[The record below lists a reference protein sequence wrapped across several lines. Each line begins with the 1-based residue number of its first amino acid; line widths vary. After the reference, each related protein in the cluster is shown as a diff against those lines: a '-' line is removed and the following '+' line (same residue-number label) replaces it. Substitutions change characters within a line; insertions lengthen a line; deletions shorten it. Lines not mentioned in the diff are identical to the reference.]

1 MGIKEQHIDR
11 YHAIDEESGD
21 MPQTKQILEGVRIL
35 DLTQWLAGPQATR
48 LMVDLGAEV
57 VKVELPPKGE
67 HSRHIRIV
75 PKDGKDGATPSYFIM
90 HNRGKKSLCVDI
102 KTADGQAVIKD
113 LVKHCDVLFQNFT
126 PGIMARYG
134 LDYAEVSKVNPKII
148 MCSVST
154 YGQEGPLSER
164 VGNDLVALA
173 AGGLLHLV
181 GDPEGYPAYPAS
193 AIGDHMTAL
202 NAFGSIMAALFHRQ
216 RTGEGQH
223 IDLALVDCTYNSHD
237 WALAAYSVTDGKV
250 DPKRGGSQRA
260 GAFPYGAFKSKDGYV
275 AIGLITEEHW
285 VTLVKRMGR
294 EELLTSPEFKTN
306 RWRIQNQ
313 DALRVIIEEWLQSLE
328 SDEEAIRI
336 MADELRLPV
345 APILSI
351 GQFAEDPNLS
361 QRMIEKVPS
370 ADYGELMLLK
380 SPHKFSKTPP
390 RIPGPASRLGE
401 HTQELLG
408 GLCGYSFERIER
420 LRAAG
425 VLVENPEP

>member
-1 MGIKEQHIDR
+1 MTEH
-11 YHAIDEESGD
+11 
-21 MPQTKQILEGVRIL
+21 TQILEGVRIL

-57 VKVELPPKGE
+57 IKVELPPKGE

-102 KTADGQAVIKD
+102 KTPAGQAVIKD
-113 LVKHCDVLFQNFT
+113 LVKHCDVLFENFT
-126 PGIMARYG
+126 PGIMQRYG
-134 LDYAEVSKVNPKII
+134 LTYDSLSAINPSLV

-154 YGQEGPLSER
+154 YGQTGPYSR
-164 VGNDLVALA
+164 RIGNDLVALA

-181 GDPEGYPAYPAS
+181 GEPDGYPAYPAS

-202 NAFGSIMAALFHRQ
+202 NAFGAIMAALFHRQ

-237 WALAAYSVTDGKV
+237 WALAAYSVTDGAV
-250 DPKRGGSQRA
+250 DPQRGGSQRA
-260 GAFPYGAFKSKDGYV
+260 GAFPYGAFKSKDGYI
-275 AIGLITEEHW
+275 AIGLITEAHW
-285 VTLVKRMGR
+285 VTLVKHMGH

-306 RWRIQNQ
+306 RWRIQNA
-313 DALRVIIEEWLQSLE
+313 DALRVIIEEWLQSLP

-351 GQFAEDPNLS
+351 GQFAEDPHLS
-361 QRMIEKVPS
+361 KRMIEIMPNP
-370 ADYGELMLLK
+370 DYGELKLLK

-390 RIPGPASRLGE
+390 RIPGPASRLGQ
-401 HTQELLG
+401 HTAELLG
-408 GLCGYSFERIER
+408 GLCGYTAEQIQE
-420 LRAAG
+420 LKDQG
-425 VLVENPEP
+425 ILVENAEG

>member
-1 MGIKEQHIDR
+1 MAE
-11 YHAIDEESGD
+11 Y
-21 MPQTKQILEGVRIL
+21 TQILEGMRIL

-57 VKVELPPKGE
+57 IKVELPPKGE

-102 KTADGQAVIKD
+102 KTPAGQAVIKD
-113 LVKHCDVLFQNFT
+113 LVRHCDVLFENFT
-126 PGIMARYG
+126 PGIMERYG
-134 LDYAEVSKVNPKII
+134 LTYESLSAVNPSLV

-154 YGQEGPLSER
+154 YGQTGPYSR
-164 VGNDLVALA
+164 RIGNDLVALA

-181 GDPEGYPAYPAS
+181 GEPDGYPAYPAS

-202 NAFGSIMAALFHRQ
+202 NAFGAIMAALFHRQ

-237 WALAAYSVTDGKV
+237 WALAAYSVTDGAV
-250 DPKRGGSQRA
+250 DPQRGGSQRA
-260 GAFPYGAFKSKDGYV
+260 GAFPYGAFKSKDGYI
-275 AIGLITEEHW
+275 AIGLITEDHW
-285 VTLVKRMGR
+285 VTLVKRMGH

-306 RWRIQNQ
+306 RWRIQNA
-313 DALRVIIEEWLQSLE
+313 DALRVIIEEWLQSLP

-351 GQFAEDPNLS
+351 GQFAEDPYLS
-361 QRMIEKVPS
+361 KRMVETMPNP
-370 ADYGELMLLK
+370 DYGELKLLQ

-390 RIPGPASRLGE
+390 RIPGPASRLGQ
-401 HTQELLG
+401 HTAELLG
-408 GLCGYSFERIER
+408 GLCGYTAEQIQE
-420 LRAAG
+420 LKDQG
-425 VLVENPEP
+425 ILVENAEG

>member
-1 MGIKEQHIDR
+1 MTEQ
-11 YHAIDEESGD
+11 
-21 MPQTKQILEGVRIL
+21 KQILEGVRIL

-57 VKVELPPKGE
+57 IKVELPPKGE

-102 KTADGQAVIKD
+102 KTPAGQAVIKD
-113 LVKHCDVLFQNFT
+113 LVQHCDVLFENFT
-126 PGIMARYG
+126 PGIMERYG
-134 LDYAEVSKVNPKII
+134 LTYDSLSAVNPSLV
-148 MCSVST
+148 MCSIST
-154 YGQEGPLSER
+154 YGQTGPYSR
-164 VGNDLVALA
+164 RIGNDLVALA

-181 GDPEGYPAYPAS
+181 GEPDGYPAYPAS

-202 NAFGSIMAALFHRQ
+202 NAFGAIMAALFHRQ

-237 WALAAYSVTDGKV
+237 WALAAYSVTDGAV
-250 DPKRGGSQRA
+250 DPQRGGSQRA
-260 GAFPYGAFKSKDGYV
+260 GAFPYGAFKSKDGYI
-275 AIGLITEEHW
+275 AIGLITEDHW
-285 VTLVKRMGR
+285 VTLVKRMGH

-306 RWRIQNQ
+306 RWRIQNA
-313 DALRVIIEEWLQSLE
+313 DALRVIIEEWLQSLP

-361 QRMIEKVPS
+361 KRMVETMPNP
-370 ADYGELMLLK
+370 DYGELKLLQ

-390 RIPGPASRLGE
+390 RIPGPASRLGQ
-401 HTQELLG
+401 HTDELLG
-408 GLCGYSFERIER
+408 GLCGYTAERIQE
-420 LRAAG
+420 LKDQG
-425 VLVENPEP
+425 ILVENADG

>member
-1 MGIKEQHIDR
+1 MTEH
-11 YHAIDEESGD
+11 
-21 MPQTKQILEGVRIL
+21 KQILEGVRIL

-57 VKVELPPKGE
+57 IKVELPPKGE

-102 KTADGQAVIKD
+102 KTPAGQAVIKD
-113 LVKHCDVLFQNFT
+113 LVRHCDVLFENFT
-126 PGIMARYG
+126 PGIMERYG
-134 LDYAEVSKVNPKII
+134 LTYDSLSAVNPSLV

-154 YGQEGPLSER
+154 YGQTGPYSR
-164 VGNDLVALA
+164 RIGNDLVALA

-181 GDPEGYPAYPAS
+181 GEPDGYPAYPAS

-202 NAFGSIMAALFHRQ
+202 NAFGAIMAALFHRQ

-250 DPKRGGSQRA
+250 DPQRGGSQRA
-260 GAFPYGAFKSKDGYV
+260 GAFPYGAFKSKDGYI
-275 AIGLITEEHW
+275 AIGLITEDHW
-285 VTLVKRMGR
+285 VTLVKRMGH

-306 RWRIQNQ
+306 RWRIQNA
-313 DALRVIIEEWLQSLE
+313 DALRVIIEEWLQSLP

-351 GQFAEDPNLS
+351 GQFAEDPHLS
-361 QRMIEKVPS
+361 QRMVETTPNP
-370 ADYGELMLLK
+370 DYGELKLLQ

-390 RIPGPASRLGE
+390 RIPGPASRLGQ
-401 HTQELLG
+401 HTDELLG
-408 GLCGYSFERIER
+408 GLCGYTAERIRELKER
-420 LRAAG
+420 G
-425 VLVENPEP
+425 VLVESAEG